1 MADRY
6 ADYDSFAW
14 FYNRYWGDLFAGR
27 FLAAI
32 EQLVLSHLP
41 SPARLLDLCCGTGQL
56 AKVLADQGFRVTG
69 VDGSAAMLE
78 FARAN
83 APGGEFVL
91 ADARSFTLPGTFHA
105 VLSTFDSLNHVMLL
119 PELTE
124 VFRRVHAV
132 LVEGGRFLF
141 DLNMEEG
148 YRARWRGSEAIVDD
162 DNVCIVRPGYNA
174 EEKVGWNEITMFR
187 REGGTWRRADLTLR
201 QRSYTEAEVRSTLAE
216 AGFFDIATFDAERDL
231 GLARNVG
238 RMFFLV
244 RKEMRH

>member
-1 MADRY
+1 
-6 ADYDSFAW
+6 
-14 FYNRYWGDLFAGR
+14 
-27 FLAAI
+27 
-32 EQLVLSHLP
+32 VL
-41 SPARLLDLCCGTGQL
+41 
-56 AKVLADQGFRVTG
+56 TG

-148 YRARWRGSEAIVDD
+148 YRARWRGWEAIVDD
-162 DNVCIVRPGYNA
+162 DNVCIVRAGYNA